1 MLKLDDL
8 DIGNNPDIESLEVFK
23 KLINISELK
32 MNNAKKI
39 NDFTPISSL
48 KNLDEL
54 NLTRCNLTDISF
66 LEGLNNITEMNLQQ
80 NEITDINPLI
90 NMGNL
95 REIKLGYNRIS
106 DASPVSKLRSKFK
119 VAIEMGSQEIE
130 VDASNHLIKNP
141 ILDQSGN
148 KLDITEKEN
157 VKNNADKIEI
167 LNFDELNNGH
177 KIKVRWGK
185 DAEFF
190 GSLTINIKK

>member
-1 MLKLDDL
+1 MSDLRILKLQAQRQL
-8 DIGNNPDIESLEVFK
+8 KQSLALADQFFNKEFTMPMM
-23 KLINISELK
+23 NFELRGQK
-32 MNNAKKI
+32 A
-39 NDFTPISSL
+39 
-48 KNLDEL
+48 
-54 NLTRCNLTDISF
+54 
-66 LEGLNNITEMNLQQ
+66 GVAYLQQ
-80 NEITDINPLI
+80 NEITDINPLV

-119 VAIEMGSQEIE
+119 VAIEMGSQEVE
-130 VDASNHLIKNP
+130 VDASNSFIKNP

-167 LNFDELNNGH
+167 LNFNELNNGH